1 MIGLLL
7 WMRGQ
12 ASINRQEVRNGGY
25 AERVGAIARW
35 GCSQV
40 CCRLWNMQ
48 FGPVRGEDHQA
59 AAKIAPIDGAINEKR
74 LTVERVSRVGDRN

>member
-7 WMRGQ
+7 WMGGQ
-12 ASINRQEVRNGGY
+12 ASINRQEVRHGGD
-25 AERVGAIARW
+25 AERVGARSRW
-35 GCSQV
+35 CRSQV

-59 AAKIAPIDGAINEKR
+59 AAEIAPIDGAIDEKR
-74 LTVERVSRVGDRN
+74 LTVERVSRVSDRD